1 LTAKEKKQ
9 KGKSPLSLILRIAI
23 AVFACWIIFKD
34 IDFVQLA
41 SRFAE
46 LRISTLVLAVLV
58 FSGGLALI
66 GLRWWVFLRAQKIG
80 ISLSLAVRLTFLGQ
94 FFTNFMPS
102 AVGGDL
108 VRAWYVSRYSH
119 KKLQAALGV
128 AVDRIVGLIS
138 TFILALTSYLL
149 FMRGK
154 GLLQI
159 NRKGSGGI
167 GAFFAEHPVSLHH
180 MLVFGAI
187 ILGIGFILSGCFN
200 LKRFFRKL
208 YHHFIHLLSQMK
220 EVVLVYYHHPLVLL
234 FGLSV
239 TIFLQSM
246 VILSY
251 WLVGRDLEMTTALR
265 YYFVFFPLVWV
276 IGAIP
281 VSIAGIGILEG
292 GVVFLFVQFAGADP
306 LDVATLA
313 LCQRLTWV
321 VASVPGLVIHLMGSH
336 RVVLPPPE

>member
-1 LTAKEKKQ
+1 MVAKGKQ
-9 KGKSPLSLILRIAI
+9 KGKSLLSLFLRAAI
-23 AVFACWIIFKD
+23 AFFACWIIFKD
-34 IDFVQLA
+34 IDFAQLA
-41 SRFAE
+41 DRFAE
-46 LRISTLVLAVLV
+46 LHILTLVLAALV

-66 GLRWWVFLRAQKIG
+66 GLRWWVFLRAQKIE
-80 ISLSLAVRLTFLGQ
+80 IPLSLAVRLTFLGQ

-128 AVDRIVGLIS
+128 VVDRMVGLIS

-154 GLLQI
+154 GLLQL
-159 NRKGSGGI
+159 NKKESSGI
-167 GAFFAEHPVSLHH
+167 GAFFAEHQVSLHH
-180 MLVFGAI
+180 MLVLGGI
-187 ILGIGFILSGCFN
+187 ILGIGFILAGCFD
-200 LKRFFRKL
+200 LKRLFKKL
-208 YHHFIHLLSQMK
+208 YHHFIHLLGQMK

-234 FGLSV
+234 FGLSI
-239 TIFLQSM
+239 TIFIQSM
-246 VILSY
+246 VILSF
-251 WLVGRDLEMTTALR
+251 WLVGRDMEMTAALQ

-321 VASVPGLVIHLMGSH
+321 VASIPGLIIHLTGSH
-336 RVVLPPPE
+336 RAILPPPE

>member
-1 LTAKEKKQ
+1 LAAKEKQ
-9 KGKSPLSLILRIAI
+9 KSKSLLSLLLRIAI

-34 IDFVQLA
+34 IDFNQLA
-41 SRFAE
+41 GRFAE
-46 LRISTLVLAVLV
+46 LRISILVLACLI
-58 FSGGLALI
+58 FSGGMALI
-66 GLRWWVFLRAQKIG
+66 GFRWWVFLRAQKIE
-80 ISLSLAVRLTFLGQ
+80 IPLSLAVRLTFLGQ

-108 VRAWYVSRYSH
+108 VRAWYVSRHSH

-128 AVDRIVGLIS
+128 AVDHIVGLFS
-138 TFILALTSYLL
+138 TFILALTSYLF

-159 NRKGSGGI
+159 YKKDDGGI
-167 GAFFAEHPVSLHH
+167 GAFFAEHSMSPQL
-180 MLVFGAI
+180 MLVLGVI
-187 ILGIGFILSGCFN
+187 VLGIGFILAGCFD
-200 LKRFFRKL
+200 LKQFFRKL
-208 YHHFIHLLSQMK
+208 YHHFIHLLDQFK

-234 FGLSV
+234 LGLSV

-246 VILSY
+246 VIISY
-251 WLVGRDLEMTTALR
+251 WLIGRDLEMTASLQ

-313 LCQRLTWV
+313 LCQRLTWIV
-321 VASVPGLVIHLMGSH
+321 GSIPGLIIHLRGSH
-336 RVVLPPPE
+336 RVASSPSE

>member
-1 LTAKEKKQ
+1 METEEKQ
-9 KGKSPLSLILRIAI
+9 KGKSLLSLLLRIAI

-34 IDFVQLA
+34 IDFAQLA
-41 SRFAE
+41 GRFTE

-66 GLRWWVFLRAQKIG
+66 GFRWWVFLRAQKIE
-80 ISLSLAVRLTFLGQ
+80 IPLSLAIRLTFLGQ

-108 VRAWYVSRYSH
+108 VRAWYVSRHSH

-128 AVDRIVGLIS
+128 AVDRIVGLLS

-154 GLLQI
+154 GLLQLEKK
-159 NRKGSGGI
+159 RSGGI
-167 GAFFAEHPVSLHH
+167 GAYFAEHPMSPQHI
-180 MLVFGAI
+180 LVIGVI
-187 ILGIGFILSGCFN
+187 VLGVGFILAGCFD

-208 YHHFIHLLSQMK
+208 YHHFVHLLSQVK

-234 FGLSV
+234 FGLSI

-251 WLVGRDLEMTTALR
+251 WLIGRDLEMTAALR

-276 IGAIP
+276 IAAIP

-321 VASVPGLVIHLMGSH
+321 VGSIPGLIVHLRGSH

>member
-1 LTAKEKKQ
+1 MAVEEKQ
-9 KGKSPLSLILRIAI
+9 KGKSIFSLLLRIAI
-23 AVFACWIIFKD
+23 AAFACWIIFKD
-34 IDFVQLA
+34 IDFAQLA
-41 SRFAE
+41 GRFAE
-46 LRISTLVLAVLV
+46 LHISTLVLAVLI
-58 FSGGLALI
+58 FSGGLAGI
-66 GLRWWVFLRAQKIG
+66 GFRWWVFLRAQKIE
-80 ISLSLAVRLTFLGQ
+80 IPLSLAVRLTFLGQ

-108 VRAWYVSRYSH
+108 VRAWYVSRHSD

-159 NRKGSGGI
+159 ERKGSSGI
-167 GAFFAEHPVSLHH
+167 GAFFAEHPVSPQHL
-180 MLVFGAI
+180 LLFGLT
-187 ILGIGFILSGCFN
+187 ILGVGFILAGCFD
-200 LKRFFRKL
+200 LKRLFGKL
-208 YHHFIHLLSQMK
+208 YHHLIHLLSQTK

-239 TIFLQSM
+239 TIFIQGM
-246 VILSY
+246 VILSF
-251 WLVGRDLEMTTALR
+251 WLIGRNLEMTAGLG

-313 LCQRLTWV
+313 LCQRLIWV
-321 VASVPGLVIHLMGSH
+321 AASIPGMIIHLTGSH
-336 RVVLPPPE
+336 RVILSAPE

>member
-1 LTAKEKKQ
+1 VAKEKQ
-9 KGKSPLSLILRIAI
+9 KGKSLLSLLLRAGIAF
-23 AVFACWIIFKD
+23 FACWIIFKD
-34 IDFVQLA
+34 INFALLA
-41 SRFAE
+41 GRFAE
-46 LRISTLVLAVLV
+46 LHILTLVLAVLV

-66 GLRWWVFLRAQKIG
+66 GLRWWVFLRAQKIE
-80 ISLSLAVRLTFLGQ
+80 IPLSLAVQLTFLGQ

-108 VRAWYVSRYSH
+108 VRAWHVSRYSH

-154 GLLQI
+154 GLFQI
-159 NRKGSGGI
+159 DKKGPGGI
-167 GAFFAEHPVSLHH
+167 GAFFSERPVSLQHI
-180 MLVFGAI
+180 LALGVI
-187 ILGIGFILSGCFN
+187 ILGIGFILAGCFD
-200 LKRFFRKL
+200 LKRLFKKL
-208 YHHFIHLLSQMK
+208 YHQFIHLLSQVK

-251 WLVGRDLEMTTALR
+251 WLVGRDLGMTAALGC
-265 YYFVFFPLVWV
+265 YFVFFPLVWV

-313 LCQRLTWV
+313 LCQRLTWI
-321 VASVPGLVIHLMGSH
+321 VASIPGLIIHLTGSH
-336 RVVLPPPE
+336 RVVLPLPE